1 MNLLLFSSGHQLAW
15 VFCSGLF
22 TASGHSNPLF
32 YHRGKPSKLPFLIPL
47 DPCAPLPPAW
57 SGKRESG
64 GCGGVTSAA
73 GDCGL
78 WTLRGFQRLQL
89 LHSCRKNPLRK
100 GHCAGELVGG
110 SASRMDAGA
119 TPAKRREEGPRATNI
134 KGQGSHCVS
143 SRCSEKALGFHHC
156 LPAISVKR

>member
-1 MNLLLFSSGHQLAW
+1 MVTSWHGSFALVYSLPVAIPIHFSITGESQVNCPSSYPWTRAP
-15 VFCSGLF
+15 
-22 TASGHSNPLF
+22 HSRPPDLGN
-32 YHRGKPSKLPFLIPL
+32 GKV
-47 DPCAPLPPAW
+47 
-57 SGKRESG
+57 G